1 MIALCATCHDHVS
14 RGVLHIEED
23 DLYRWKGI
31 PRDAAPIAH
40 LFVEPGNAPS
50 LLVGSICCRG
60 DSGVVVFDLSDSL
73 RLSFAVQDDDVML
86 LSLRIADLHG
96 HAMVE
101 VVDGYVKARD
111 ERISLEQRPGHVS
124 VRRTAPVSVLP
135 AWATLCL
142 LAEEPRRRVGD
153 IPILDLLVLEPGL
166 VQVQGIWMDS
176 EKGVV
181 ITDDRVAFLDADRP
195 LPLSIMGAGKETVL
209 HFVGPVGTPIFGV

>member
-14 RGVLHIEED
+14 RGVLRIEDD

-31 PRDAAPIAH
+31 PRDAPPIAH

-73 RLSFAVQDDDVML
+73 RLSFAVHDDDVML

-96 HAMVE
+96 HALVE

-111 ERISLEQRPGHVS
+111 ERISLEQRPGRVS
-124 VRRTAPVSVLP
+124 VRRTAPVSVVP
-135 AWATLCL
+135 AWAKLCL
-142 LAEEPRRRVGD
+142 LEEEPKRRVDD

-166 VQVQGIWMDS
+166 VQVQGIWMDR

-181 ITDDRVAFLDADRP
+181 ITDDRLAFLNVDRP
-195 LPLSIMGAGKETVL
+195 LPLSIMGAGRDSVL
-209 HFVGPVGTPIFGV
+209 HFTGPVGTAMFKV